1 MAQRHMA
8 LRATAARQ
16 GEDIHAARRGGFF
29 PLTPALSPGERVTL
43 CRLGAQSRPV
53 GFPRRDARSS
63 LPRNLPLSRPSAFAK
78 PTADKSGTLSP
89 SEGERDGVR
98 GPLAGSGAQC
108 AHKVRRIL
116 ALRERVRVRGDGANY
131 HPAYRLT
138 PGNVELCQSSGGAGG

>member
-1 MAQRHMA
+1 MNSKP
-8 LRATAARQ
+8 ARLDP
-16 GEDIHAARRGGFF
+16 EKIN
-29 PLTPALSPGERVTL
+29 V
-43 CRLGAQSRPV
+43 
-53 GFPRRDARSS
+53 S
-63 LPRNLPLSRPSAFAK
+63 LPMNLTRPSAFAK

-138 PGNVELCQSSGGAGG
+138 PGNVELCQSSGGAGGFQND